1 MKKKVL
7 SAVLAA
13 SMCMSFLAGCG
24 NSGSGDS
31 GSSQSGETSK
41 EASKEADSS
50 AAEKGEVEPV
60 SITVGVGQQFTTLDP
75 GLSTE
80 TVNRYAL
87 AHMYAGLYKK
97 LEDGSVVPDLAAG
110 EPEVSEDGLTY
121 TIKLKDGLVWSDGEP
136 ITAHDFVFGIN
147 RNLTYGAENGF
158 VTDKMVRYLEGAEE
172 YLADTEVD
180 LETFSFAGVEAL
192 DDTTVVYHLKTP
204 CAFFTGLLC
213 GGGFLPLREDVAE
226 AGFSEWAVEP
236 GYPVTGAYVLDYCN
250 ENEKVVLTK
259 NESFYD
265 AEDVTVD
272 EITFQ
277 VMPDMDA
284 QAAAFKTG
292 DLDAA
297 LAISASIVSTYE
309 NQNELWNRPQQ
320 SVYSIDLNSGEKGPE
335 ALKDVNV
342 RRALAISINRDEI
355 VKAINAGNF
364 YTPLYGYVPFG
375 MKGAEDDFRKEGDAK
390 QLYQAYDPEKAKELL
405 KEAGYDESNPLTLKY
420 KYSNNSIHADVAQ
433 MLEQMWKAVGVNV
446 ELEVVES
453 GVFYDQIDQGDF
465 EMARYA
471 LMCTNDPS
479 EFLNQWTQAMQ
490 PVAAVA
496 DDTYD
501 QMMTDV
507 TKIVDRTE
515 YMNKLHEIETY
526 LVEEQV
532 YVIPLFDFNE
542 PALKKE
548 NLKGVY
554 MTPGDVPVYS
564 YGYFELEDLRNGH
577 GKVKNQRFT
586 GL

>member
-41 EASKEADSS
+41 ETSKEADTS
-50 AAEKGEVEPV
+50 AAEKGDGEPV

-80 TVNRYAL
+80 TVNRFAL

-265 AEDVTVD
+265 AENVTVD

-355 VKAINAGNF
+355 VKAINAGDF
-364 YTPLYGYVPFG
+364 YTPLYGYVPHG
-375 MKGAEDDFRKEGDAK
+375 MKGAEGDFREEGDAK
-390 QLYQAYDPEKAKELL
+390 QLYQQYDPEKAKELL
-405 KEAGYDESNPLTLKY
+405 KEAGYDESDPLTLKY

-433 MLEQMWKAVGVNV
+433 MLEQMWKAVGINV
-446 ELEVVES
+446 ELDVVES

-465 EMARYA
+465 DMSRYG

-515 YMNKLHEIETY
+515 YMNKLQEIETY

-554 MTPGDVPVYS
+554 MTPGDVPIYS
-564 YGYFELEDLRNGH
+564 YGYFE
-577 GKVKNQRFT
+577 
-586 GL
+586 

>member
-31 GSSQSGETSK
+31 RSSQSGETSK
-41 EASKEADSS
+41 EASKETSKEADTS
-50 AAEKGEVEPV
+50 AAEKGDGEPV

-564 YGYFELEDLRNGH
+564 YGYFE
-577 GKVKNQRFT
+577 
-586 GL
+586 

>member
-13 SMCMSFLAGCG
+13 SMCMSFLAGCR

-41 EASKEADSS
+41 EASKEADTS
-50 AAEKGEVEPV
+50 AAEKGDGEPV

-192 DDTTVVYHLKTP
+192 DDATVVYHLKTP

-265 AEDVTVD
+265 AENVTVD

-564 YGYFELEDLRNGH
+564 YGYFE
-577 GKVKNQRFT
+577 
-586 GL
+586 

>member
-41 EASKEADSS
+41 ETSKEADTS
-50 AAEKGEVEPV
+50 AAEKGDGEPV

-80 TVNRYAL
+80 TVNRFAL

-265 AEDVTVD
+265 AENVTVD

-355 VKAINAGNF
+355 VKAINAGDF
-364 YTPLYGYVPFG
+364 YTPLYGYVPHG
-375 MKGAEDDFRKEGDAK
+375 MKGAEGDFREEGDAK
-390 QLYQAYDPEKAKELL
+390 QLYQQYDPEKAKELL

-433 MLEQMWKAVGVNV
+433 MLEQMWKAVGINV
-446 ELEVVES
+446 ELDVVES

-465 EMARYA
+465 DMSRYG

-554 MTPGDVPVYS
+554 MTPGDVPIYS
-564 YGYFELEDLRNGH
+564 YGYFE
-577 GKVKNQRFT
+577 
-586 GL
+586 

>member
-41 EASKEADSS
+41 ETSKEADTS
-50 AAEKGEVEPV
+50 AAEKGDGEPV

-80 TVNRYAL
+80 TVNRFAL

-265 AEDVTVD
+265 AENVTVD

-453 GVFYDQIDQGDF
+453 GVFFDQIDQVDF

-554 MTPGDVPVYS
+554 MTPGDVPIYS
-564 YGYFELEDLRNGH
+564 YGYFE
-577 GKVKNQRFT
+577 
-586 GL
+586 

>member
-1 MKKKVL
+1 
-7 SAVLAA
+7 
-13 SMCMSFLAGCG
+13 MSFLAGCG

-41 EASKEADSS
+41 EASKEADTS
-50 AAEKGEVEPV
+50 AAEKGDGEPV

-564 YGYFELEDLRNGH
+564 YGYFE
-577 GKVKNQRFT
+577 
-586 GL
+586 

>member
-41 EASKEADSS
+41 EASKETSKEADTS
-50 AAEKGEVEPV
+50 AAEKGDGEPV

-250 ENEKVVLTK
+250 ENEKMVLTK

-265 AEDVTVD
+265 AENVTVD

-554 MTPGDVPVYS
+554 MTPGDVPIYS
-564 YGYFELEDLRNGH
+564 YGYFE
-577 GKVKNQRFT
+577 
-586 GL
+586 

>member
-1 MKKKVL
+1 
-7 SAVLAA
+7 
-13 SMCMSFLAGCG
+13 
-24 NSGSGDS
+24 
-31 GSSQSGETSK
+31 
-41 EASKEADSS
+41 
-50 AAEKGEVEPV
+50 
-60 SITVGVGQQFTTLDP
+60 
-75 GLSTE
+75 
-80 TVNRYAL
+80 
-87 AHMYAGLYKK
+87 
-97 LEDGSVVPDLAAG
+97 
-110 EPEVSEDGLTY
+110 
-121 TIKLKDGLVWSDGEP
+121 
-136 ITAHDFVFGIN
+136 
-147 RNLTYGAENGF
+147 
-158 VTDKMVRYLEGAEE
+158 
-172 YLADTEVD
+172 
-180 LETFSFAGVEAL
+180 
-192 DDTTVVYHLKTP
+192 
-204 CAFFTGLLC
+204 
-213 GGGFLPLREDVAE
+213 
-226 AGFSEWAVEP
+226 
-236 GYPVTGAYVLDYCN
+236 VLDYCN

-265 AEDVTVD
+265 AENVTVD

-554 MTPGDVPVYS
+554 MTPGDVPIYS
-564 YGYFELEDLRNGH
+564 YGYFE
-577 GKVKNQRFT
+577 
-586 GL
+586 

>member
-41 EASKEADSS
+41 EASKETSKEADTS
-50 AAEKGEVEPV
+50 AAEKGDGEPV

-80 TVNRYAL
+80 TVNRFAL

-110 EPEVSEDGLTY
+110 EPEISEDGLTY

-265 AEDVTVD
+265 AENVTVD

-554 MTPGDVPVYS
+554 MTPGDVPIYS
-564 YGYFELEDLRNGH
+564 YGYFE
-577 GKVKNQRFT
+577 
-586 GL
+586 

>member
-1 MKKKVL
+1 M
-7 SAVLAA
+7 
-13 SMCMSFLAGCG
+13 
-24 NSGSGDS
+24 
-31 GSSQSGETSK
+31 
-41 EASKEADSS
+41 
-50 AAEKGEVEPV
+50 
-60 SITVGVGQQFTTLDP
+60 
-75 GLSTE
+75 
-80 TVNRYAL
+80 
-87 AHMYAGLYKK
+87 
-97 LEDGSVVPDLAAG
+97 
-110 EPEVSEDGLTY
+110 
-121 TIKLKDGLVWSDGEP
+121 
-136 ITAHDFVFGIN
+136 
-147 RNLTYGAENGF
+147 
-158 VTDKMVRYLEGAEE
+158 
-172 YLADTEVD
+172 
-180 LETFSFAGVEAL
+180 
-192 DDTTVVYHLKTP
+192 
-204 CAFFTGLLC
+204 
-213 GGGFLPLREDVAE
+213 
-226 AGFSEWAVEP
+226 
-236 GYPVTGAYVLDYCN
+236 
-250 ENEKVVLTK
+250 
-259 NESFYD
+259 
-265 AEDVTVD
+265 
-272 EITFQ
+272 
-277 VMPDMDA
+277 
-284 QAAAFKTG
+284 
-292 DLDAA
+292 
-297 LAISASIVSTYE
+297 
-309 NQNELWNRPQQ
+309 
-320 SVYSIDLNSGEKGPE
+320 
-335 ALKDVNV
+335 
-342 RRALAISINRDEI
+342 RRALSISINRDEI

-390 QLYQAYDPEKAKELL
+390 QLYQSYDPEKAKELL

-554 MTPGDVPVYS
+554 MTPGDVPIYS
-564 YGYFELEDLRNGH
+564 YGYFE
-577 GKVKNQRFT
+577 
-586 GL
+586 

>member
-7 SAVLAA
+7 SAVLTA

-31 GSSQSGETSK
+31 GSAQSKETSK
-41 EASKEADSS
+41 ETAKEADSS
-50 AAEKGEVEPV
+50 AAEKETEDEEPV

-75 GLSTE
+75 GVSTE
-80 TVNRYAL
+80 TVNRFAL
-87 AHMYAGLYKK
+87 AHMYSGLYKK

-110 EPEVSEDGLTY
+110 DPEISEDGLTY
-121 TIKLKDGLVWSDGEP
+121 TIKLKEGLVWSDGEP
-136 ITAHDFVFGIN
+136 ITAHDFAFGIN

-213 GGGFLPLREDVAE
+213 GGGFLPLRADVAE

-265 AEDVTVD
+265 AENVTVD

-364 YTPLYGYVPFG
+364 YTPLYGYVPYG
-375 MKGAEDDFRKEGDAK
+375 IKGAEGDFRKEGDAK
-390 QLYQAYDPEKAKELL
+390 QLYQPYDPEKAKELL

-526 LVEEQV
+526 LVEENV

-548 NLKGVY
+548 SLKGVY
-554 MTPGDVPVYS
+554 MIPGDVPVYS
-564 YGYFELEDLRNGH
+564 YGYFE
-577 GKVKNQRFT
+577 
-586 GL
+586 

>member
-41 EASKEADSS
+41 EASKETSKEADTS
-50 AAEKGEVEPV
+50 AAEKGDGEPV

-265 AEDVTVD
+265 AENVTVD

-277 VMPDMDA
+277 VRPDMDA

-554 MTPGDVPVYS
+554 MTPGDVPIYS
-564 YGYFELEDLRNGH
+564 YGYFE
-577 GKVKNQRFT
+577 
-586 GL
+586 

>member
-41 EASKEADSS
+41 EASKETSKEADTS
-50 AAEKGEVEPV
+50 AAEKGDGEPV

-265 AEDVTVD
+265 AENVTVD

-433 MLEQMWKAVGVNV
+433 MLEQMWKAVDVNV

-554 MTPGDVPVYS
+554 MTPGDVPIYS
-564 YGYFELEDLRNGH
+564 YGYFE
-577 GKVKNQRFT
+577 
-586 GL
+586 

>member
-41 EASKEADSS
+41 ETSKEADTS
-50 AAEKGEVEPV
+50 AAEKGDGEPV

-80 TVNRYAL
+80 TVNRFAL

-265 AEDVTVD
+265 AENVTVD

-355 VKAINAGNF
+355 VKAINAGDF
-364 YTPLYGYVPFG
+364 YTPLYGYVPHG
-375 MKGAEDDFRKEGDAK
+375 MKGAEGDFREEGDAK
-390 QLYQAYDPEKAKELL
+390 QLYQQYDPEKAKELL

-433 MLEQMWKAVGVNV
+433 MLEQMWKAVGINV
-446 ELEVVES
+446 ELDVVES

-496 DDTYD
+496 DDAYD

-554 MTPGDVPVYS
+554 MTPGDVPIYS
-564 YGYFELEDLRNGH
+564 YGYFE
-577 GKVKNQRFT
+577 
-586 GL
+586 